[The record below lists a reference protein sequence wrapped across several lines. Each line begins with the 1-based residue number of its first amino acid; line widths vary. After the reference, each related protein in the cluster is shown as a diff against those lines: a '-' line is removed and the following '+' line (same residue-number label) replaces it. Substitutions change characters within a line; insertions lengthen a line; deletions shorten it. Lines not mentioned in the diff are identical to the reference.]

1 MGMVANG
8 AGRGWMTRSLYLAV
22 LISAAVV
29 LTGMG
34 SAVEAN
40 VPSAP
45 RIGYRAPDFTVKT
58 LEGTEVT
65 LGEQVGTP
73 VFINFFATWCQ
84 FCRIEMPH
92 IQALYEEVGDQVSFM
107 ILDVRESLETVKSYF
122 DAAGWTVPVYLDSLG
137 IAGAKYSV
145 RGLPTSFFI
154 DSEGIIRDMVI
165 GAMTEARLRQGI
177 QAILPAGSEE

>member
-1 MGMVANG
+1 
-8 AGRGWMTRSLYLAV
+8 
-22 LISAAVV
+22 
-29 LTGMG
+29 
-34 SAVEAN
+34 
-40 VPSAP
+40 
-45 RIGYRAPDFTVKT
+45 
-58 LEGTEVT
+58 
-65 LGEQVGTP
+65 
-73 VFINFFATWCQ
+73 
-84 FCRIEMPH
+84 
-92 IQALYEEVGDQVSFM
+92 M